1 MSSVPCSKSICL
13 LKVSPLP
20 SRGTYQPLSSTVK
33 ENVPFRV
40 AHPSAFREGWG
51 IEGASDLGLTPPKQ
65 SRSLRPDQ
73 LTSRSA
79 GDAERLLRPV
89 RAGKTNQGKSPS
101 TRGATKSSPRH
112 RNRPPLSGPTRPIL
126 LQNSYTG
133 DCPARFIES
142 APHAVSISR
151 RAALPIRR
159 KSLAKSRI

>member
-51 IEGASDLGLTPPKQ
+51 IEGAQ
-65 SRSLRPDQ
+65 
-73 LTSRSA
+73 TSGWIDPNNRASPSA
-79 GDAERLLRPV
+79 GGAAEV
-89 RAGKTNQGKSPS
+89 SPARNGREKQPRKIS
-101 TRGATKSSPRH
+101 EHRRCDTSSPRH

>member
-1 MSSVPCSKSICL
+1 VPCSKSICL

-20 SRGTYQPLSSTVK
+20 SRRTYQPLSSTVK
-33 ENVPFRV
+33 ENVPFRGGPSF
-40 AHPSAFREGWG
+40 AHCAKGGELRARQTSGWLRPNNRE
-51 IEGASDLGLTPPKQ
+51 ASDPILPQVPAPEARQ
-65 SRSLRPDQ
+65 
-73 LTSRSA
+73 
-79 GDAERLLRPV
+79 RLARPV
-89 RAGKTNQGKSPS
+89 RAGKSNQGKSPRHQKCD
-101 TRGATKSSPRH
+101 TSSPRH